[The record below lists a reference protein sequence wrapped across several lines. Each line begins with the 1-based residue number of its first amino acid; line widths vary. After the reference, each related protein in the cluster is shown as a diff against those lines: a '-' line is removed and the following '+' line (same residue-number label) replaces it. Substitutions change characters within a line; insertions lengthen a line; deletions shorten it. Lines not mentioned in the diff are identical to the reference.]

1 MSMKDIQAELKAP
14 KGQYNKFGMY
24 YYRSCEDIVEA
35 VKPVLLK
42 HDCYLNISD
51 EIVQAGDRI
60 YVKATASVFK
70 GSEMLA
76 TSTAFAREPESQK
89 GMSESQ
95 ITGTASSYARKYALN
110 GLLAIDDTKDADTNE
125 HHEAVLQPTPAQIK
139 AVASASNLEE
149 LRAVYKAMTLEA
161 KDICAEIINAAK
173 ERLK

>member
-14 KGQYNKFGMY
+14 KGQYNKFGTY

-35 VKPVLLK
+35 AKPVLLK

-110 GLLAIDDTKDADTNE
+110 GLLAIDDTKDSDTNE
-125 HHEAVLQPTPAQIK
+125 YREAINSA
-139 AVASASNLEE
+139 ASIEDLSAL
-149 LRAVYKAMTLEA
+149 YKSMSPEVQAA
-161 KDICAEIINAAK
+161 YISDFKAAK
-173 ERLK
+173 EKLQ

>member
-14 KGQYNKFGMY
+14 KGQYNKFGTY

-35 VKPVLLK
+35 AKPVLLK

-110 GLLAIDDTKDADTNE
+110 GLLAIDDTKDSDTNE
-125 HHEAVLQPTPAQIK
+125 YREAINSA
-139 AVASASNLEE
+139 ASIEGLSAL
-149 LRAVYKAMTLEA
+149 YKSMSPEVQAA
-161 KDICAEIINAAK
+161 YIGDFKAAK
-173 ERLK
+173 EKLQ

>member
-14 KGQYNKFGMY
+14 KGQYNKFGTY

-35 VKPVLLK
+35 AKPVLLR

-110 GLLAIDDTKDADTNE
+110 GLLAIDDTKDSDTNE
-125 HHEAVLQPTPAQIK
+125 YREAINSA
-139 AVASASNLEE
+139 ASIEDLSAL
-149 LRAVYKAMTLEA
+149 YKSMSPEVQAA
-161 KDICAEIINAAK
+161 YISDFKAAK
-173 ERLK
+173 EKLQ

>member
-14 KGQYNKFGMY
+14 KGQYNKFGTY

-35 VKPVLLK
+35 AKPVLLK

-110 GLLAIDDTKDADTNE
+110 GLLAIDDTKDSDTNE
-125 HHEAVLQPTPAQIK
+125 YREAINSA
-139 AVASASNLEE
+139 ASIEGLSAL
-149 LRAVYKAMTLEA
+149 YKSMSPEVQAA
-161 KDICAEIINAAK
+161 HISDFKAAK
-173 ERLK
+173 EKLL

>member
-35 VKPVLLK
+35 AKPVLLK

-110 GLLAIDDTKDADTNE
+110 GLLAIDDTKDADTDE
-125 HHEAVLQPTPAQIK
+125 YRK
-139 AVASASNLEE
+139 AINSAATIEE
-149 LRAVYKAMTLEA
+149 LNALYKSMNTEA
-161 KDICAEIINAAK
+161 KEDYIDDFKAAK
-173 ERLK
+173 EKLK